1 MRLSHIV
8 GAGQG
13 ASIPHPLSTAYAG
26 AVNAEPAR
34 RKPRHDSVTREIAAT
49 PEAIFA
55 VLADPRLHP
64 RLDDSGMVLASVGT
78 EVVTASGQVFRMEM
92 TMGGVNR
99 YQTDNRVFV
108 FEPGRAIGWSVA
120 EAGAE
125 PLGWTWRFD
134 LEPSATGTL
143 VTQTYDWSQVTD
155 AETLQMIPFPAV
167 PREARLETLTLLAEE
182 VEAP

>member
-1 MRLSHIV
+1 MTDPRPS
-8 GAGQG
+8 
-13 ASIPHPLSTAYAG
+13 
-26 AVNAEPAR
+26 
-34 RKPRHDSVTREIAAT
+34 RKPRFDVVSRDVASS

-55 VLADPRLHP
+55 VLADPLRHP
-64 RLDDSGMVLASVGT
+64 ALDDSGMVLEPAT
-78 EVVTASGQVFRMEM
+78 EGSGSPPGPITHVGQVFRMRM

-99 YQTDNRVFV
+99 YETDNHVFV
-108 FEPGRAIGWSVA
+108 FEPGRAIGWGVA
-120 EAGAE
+120 EAGGE

-167 PREARLETLTLLAEE
+167 PREARLETLALLAEL

>member
-1 MRLSHIV
+1 MTEKP
-8 GAGQG
+8 AG
-13 ASIPHPLSTAYAG
+13 
-26 AVNAEPAR
+26 

-49 PEAIFA
+49 PEAIFT
-55 VLADPRLHP
+55 VLADPSQHP

-78 EVVTASGQVFRMEM
+78 DVVTASGHVFRMTM

-99 YQTDNRVFV
+99 YETDNHVFV
-108 FEPGRAIGWSVA
+108 FEPARAIGWRVA
-120 EAGAE
+120 DAGAE

-134 LEPSATGTL
+134 LEPSTTGTL

-167 PREARLETLTLLAEE
+167 PRDARLETLALLAKAVEVVE
-182 VEAP
+182 VVEA

>member
-1 MRLSHIV
+1 MS
-8 GAGQG
+8 
-13 ASIPHPLSTAYAG
+13 
-26 AVNAEPAR
+26 AEPAR

-49 PEAIFA
+49 PEAIFD
-55 VLADPRLHP
+55 VLSDPSRHP
-64 RLDDSGMVLASVGT
+64 RLDDSGMVLASVDA

-155 AETLQMIPFPAV
+155 TETLQMIPFPAV
-167 PREARLETLTLLAEE
+167 PREARLETLALLAEL
-182 VEAP
+182 VETP